1 MEECSSEWADLK
13 AAAKTKGQTWPW
25 LARLFPAHGQV
36 HVVKLISDLSGPERR
51 GTG

>member
-1 MEECSSEWADLK
+1 MEAYSAKWADLK
-13 AAAKTKGQTWPW
+13 AAAKTKGQIWPW

-36 HVVKLISDLSGPERR
+36 HVVKLISDLSGPGRR